1 MYMCRHTSMDRWRP
15 IVLLHYWRGGGG
27 GDVGKDGYEARSTR
41 TRTMGSGDELH
52 TICGTQLTRRRT
64 ADVLPSLDGGL

>member
-27 GDVGKDGYEARSTR
+27 GYVGKDGYEAR
-41 TRTMGSGDELH
+41 DELH
-52 TICGTQLTRRRT
+52 TICGTQPYTTQNGRRASVSRWWSLTRTR
-64 ADVLPSLDGGL
+64 

>member
-27 GDVGKDGYEARSTR
+27 GYVGKDGYEAP
-41 TRTMGSGDELH
+41 LH
-52 TICGTQLTRRRT
+52 SYSYYGEWRRT
-64 ADVLPSLDGGL
+64 PHHLRYTAYTT